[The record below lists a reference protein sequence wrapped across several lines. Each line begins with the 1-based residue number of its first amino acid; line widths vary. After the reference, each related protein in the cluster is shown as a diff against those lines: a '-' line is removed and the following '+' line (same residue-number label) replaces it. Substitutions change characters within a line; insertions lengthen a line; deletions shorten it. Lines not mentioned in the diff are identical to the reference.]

1 MTRTREAVNAGGAAA
16 LGLTL
21 RSASGKAGPWKPTAR
36 LMSAPFASANPRRK
50 RRPARILHLA
60 RRRVR
65 LLIATAVMLLVFF
78 AIPGEMRQATRALIA
93 WNAGAGCFLLL
104 VGLMFTRSGVGG
116 ARAHAALED
125 ENQWVVLLIAVFAAA
140 AAVAAIVWE
149 LGPVKDMAGLA
160 KAEHIGLVAATI
172 LTAWTFI
179 HMMFALHYAGEYY
192 APGPGG
198 VRAGLRFPEE
208 DEPAWDDFVYQ
219 AFVIG
224 CACATADVNA
234 TSRAMRRVCF
244 VHGVVAFFFNTI
256 ILALTINIAAGY
268 I

>member
-1 MTRTREAVNAGGAAA
+1 
-16 LGLTL
+16 
-21 RSASGKAGPWKPTAR
+21 
-36 LMSAPFASANPRRK
+36 MSAPFPSAKPIRKPRS
-50 RRPARILHLA
+50 ARIVYLA

-65 LLIATAVMLLVFF
+65 LLIATVVMLVVFF
-78 AIPGEMRQATRALIA
+78 AIPGEMRPATRALIA

-104 VGLMFTRSGVGG
+104 IGVMFARSGPKG

-125 ENQWVVLLIAVFAAA
+125 ENQWVVLSIAVFAAG

-179 HMMFALHYAGEYY
+179 HMIFALHYAGEYY
-192 APGPGG
+192 APAPGG
-198 VRAGLRFPEE
+198 ARAGLRFPEE
-208 DEPAWDDFVYQ
+208 DEPSWGEFVYQ

-234 TSRAMRRVCF
+234 TSTAMRRACLA
-244 VHGVVAFFFNTI
+244 HGVVAFFFNTI

>member
-1 MTRTREAVNAGGAAA
+1 
-16 LGLTL
+16 
-21 RSASGKAGPWKPTAR
+21 
-36 LMSAPFASANPRRK
+36 MSAPSASEKPSRRG
-50 RRPARILHLA
+50 RERGLLRAA

-65 LLIATAVMLLVFF
+65 LIIATVVTLVVFF
-78 AIPGEMRQATRALIA
+78 AAPGEMRHATRALIA
-93 WNAGAGCFLLL
+93 WNAGAGCFLALIA
-104 VGLMFTRSGVGG
+104 LMIARSRPDG
-116 ARAHAALED
+116 ARAHAARED
-125 ENQWVVLLIAVFAAA
+125 ENQWVLLLIAVSAAA

-149 LGPVKDMAGLA
+149 LGPVKDMTGLR

-179 HMMFALHYAGEYY
+179 HTMFALHYAGEYY
-192 APGPGG
+192 APTPQG

-208 DEPAWDDFVYQ
+208 DEPSWGDFLYQ

-234 TSRAMRRVCF
+234 TSRAMRRVCL

-256 ILALTINIAAGY
+256 ILALTINIGAGF

>member
-1 MTRTREAVNAGGAAA
+1 
-16 LGLTL
+16 
-21 RSASGKAGPWKPTAR
+21 
-36 LMSAPFASANPRRK
+36 MSAPSASEKPSRRG
-50 RRPARILHLA
+50 RERGLLRMA

-65 LLIATAVMLLVFF
+65 LIIAAVATLVVFL
-78 AIPGEMRQATRALIA
+78 AAPGEMRQATRALIA
-93 WNAGAGCFLLL
+93 WNAGAGCFLALIA
-104 VGLMFTRSGVGG
+104 LMIARSRPDG
-116 ARAHAALED
+116 ARAHAARED
-125 ENQWVVLLIAVFAAA
+125 ENQGVLLLIAVSAAA

-149 LGPVKDMAGLA
+149 LGPVKDMTGLR

-179 HMMFALHYAGEYY
+179 HTMFALHYAGEYY
-192 APGPGG
+192 APTPRG

-208 DEPAWDDFVYQ
+208 DEPSWGDFLYQ

-234 TSRAMRRVCF
+234 TSRAMRRVCL

-256 ILALTINIAAGY
+256 ILALTINIGAGF

>member
-1 MTRTREAVNAGGAAA
+1 
-16 LGLTL
+16 
-21 RSASGKAGPWKPTAR
+21 
-36 LMSAPFASANPRRK
+36 MSAPSSTAKPSGRNRR
-50 RRPARILHLA
+50 RGFLRAA

-65 LLIATAVMLLVFF
+65 LTISTILMIAAFF
-78 AIPGEMRQATRALIA
+78 AIPGDMREATRALLA
-93 WNAGAGCFLLL
+93 WNVGAGCFLALIA
-104 VGLMFTRSGVGG
+104 VMAVRSAPDGV
-116 ARAHAALED
+116 RAHAALED
-125 ENQWVVLLIAVFAAA
+125 ENQWVLLLIAVFAAA

-149 LGPVKDMAGLA
+149 LGPVKDMTGLR

-172 LTAWTFI
+172 LSAWTFI
-179 HMMFALHYAGEYY
+179 HTMFALHYAGEYY
-192 APGPGG
+192 APASGG

-208 DEPAWDDFVYQ
+208 DEPTWGDFAYQ

-234 TSRAMRRVCF
+234 TSKPMRRACL

-256 ILALTINIAAGY
+256 ILALTINIGAGF

>member
-1 MTRTREAVNAGGAAA
+1 
-16 LGLTL
+16 
-21 RSASGKAGPWKPTAR
+21 
-36 LMSAPFASANPRRK
+36 MSAPSTVAKPSRKNRRRGLLSA
-50 RRPARILHLA
+50 A

-65 LLIATAVMLLVFF
+65 LIVSTLVMAAVFF
-78 AIPGEMRQATRALIA
+78 VVPGEMRHATRALIA
-93 WNAGAGCFLLL
+93 WNVGAGCFLTLIG
-104 VGLMFTRSGVGG
+104 VMSARSRADG
-116 ARAHAALED
+116 ARAHAAQED
-125 ENQWVVLLIAVFAAA
+125 ENQWVLLLVAVFAAT

-149 LGPVKDMAGLA
+149 LGPVKEMAGLR
-160 KAEHIGLVAATI
+160 KAEHVGLVGLTI

-179 HMMFALHYAGEYY
+179 HTMFALHYAGEYY
-192 APGPGG
+192 APAPGG

-208 DEPAWDDFVYQ
+208 DEPAWGDFVYQ

-234 TSRAMRRVCF
+234 TSRAMRRVCL

-256 ILALTINIAAGY
+256 TLALTINIGAGF